1 MFVWQATAS
10 FLPTFL
16 MAYHGY
22 SEATAGLLFSAYFL
36 VQGGSQPGLGALSD
50 RVGRDAAASVA
61 VGLGV
66 VGYGLLIVATELAV
80 AVAAVA
86 LAGISMGWGAAL
98 MPKFM
103 DHLDEHERSAGF
115 GLIRTVYMVL
125 GAAGSAAVGLMAD
138 VFGWGIA
145 VLGLAA
151 LLVGMLAVLVRL
163 ATRAE
168 PERRVSAAR

>member
-1 MFVWQATAS
+1 
-10 FLPTFL
+10 
-16 MAYHGY
+16 
-22 SEATAGLLFSAYFL
+22 
-36 VQGGSQPGLGALSD
+36 
-50 RVGRDAAASVA
+50 
-61 VGLGV
+61 
-66 VGYGLLIVATELAV
+66 
-80 AVAAVA
+80 
-86 LAGISMGWGAAL
+86 